1 MSYAQATRAARE
13 SSVGDEGTLLT
24 EMHRLDVARRI
35 EHLLHSGTA
44 LRTFV
49 GDDNTVATLYLTAKD
64 ALTGVLL
71 RVEDYGRSFKVPQL
85 LIDAGG
91 LYHTA
96 VLGDVAKEDCQ
107 TAILCVGVLNV
118 ADTTA
123 GTVFVEFTPLGT
135 LTAHLR
141 REAVTWC
148 RLIYAIC
155 FCVNICLCNIVFLEL
170 LTNCLAVNTL
180 TTAVDKTS
188 LGEFVHD
195 TKDSTSAV
203 TLLHAVFLG
212 VRSEFTETRCLTTK
226 LVDVAHCEVYSC
238 LLSYCQQVEY
248 GISGTA
254 HSDVESH
261 SVEECLA
268 GSYRARQNTLVAVLV
283 VGKGVLYNLTCCL
296 FEELYT
302 IGVGSKNCSV
312 AGKRQTDSLSE

>member
-1 MSYAQATRAARE
+1 M
-13 SSVGDEGTLLT
+13 
-24 EMHRLDVARRI
+24 
-35 EHLLHSGTA
+35 
-44 LRTFV
+44 

-64 ALTGVLL
+64 ALAGVLL
-71 RVEDYGRSFKVPQL
+71 RVEDNSGAFEVPQRL
-85 LIDAGG
+85 VNAGG
-91 LYHTA
+91 LYHAA

-118 ADTTA
+118 ADTTVGA
-123 GTVFVEFTPLGT
+123 VFVEFTPLGT

-188 LGEFVHD
+188 LVEFVHD
-195 TKDSTSAV
+195 AEDTSCPVA
-203 TLLHAVFLG
+203 LLNAVFLG

-226 LVDVAHCEVYSC
+226 LVDVAHCEVNAC

-248 GISGTA
+248 GICGTA

-268 GSYRARQNTLVAVLV
+268 GSYAPREHTLVAILV